1 MEEGFR
7 IDSVSGEDVFGLV
20 SSVPSGSFSVGGRAL
35 I

>member
-7 IDSVSGEDVFGLV
+7 IDSVSGEDVFGSVNL
-20 SSVPSGSFSVGGRAL
+20 VPSVSFNVEGRAL